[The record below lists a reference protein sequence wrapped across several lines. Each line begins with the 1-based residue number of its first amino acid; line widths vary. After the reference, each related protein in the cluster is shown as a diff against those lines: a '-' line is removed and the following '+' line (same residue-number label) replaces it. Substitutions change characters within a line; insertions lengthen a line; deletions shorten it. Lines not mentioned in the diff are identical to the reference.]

1 MRNTPRPRLGSG
13 EAWWWPASTWRL
25 GVAAA
30 VPAAVMPVPI
40 TVMVA
45 DDWLAWAI
53 EPVRRSV
60 GLNIAYRT
68 ASA

>member
-1 MRNTPRPRLGSG
+1 
-13 EAWWWPASTWRL
+13 
-25 GVAAA
+25 
-30 VPAAVMPVPI
+30 MPVPI

-68 ASA
+68 AAELARLLHRGEALLVFGDDAWGGVASPDGAVL